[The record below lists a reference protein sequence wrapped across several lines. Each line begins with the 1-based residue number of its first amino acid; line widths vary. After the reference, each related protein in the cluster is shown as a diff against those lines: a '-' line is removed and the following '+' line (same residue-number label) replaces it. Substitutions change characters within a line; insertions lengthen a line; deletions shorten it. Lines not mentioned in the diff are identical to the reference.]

1 MGGGGLSPALHSAL
15 PLGPGPKEL
24 GVLSWGN
31 LERLVGIRSH
41 QRPTQTQL
49 PLPTDTKSSKP
60 RATMACQASPST
72 LSRILNSPTLG
83 GSRGLDTPFTETAR
97 FVVDFLVP
105 MRNEGECCWIKHPD
119 LATDLGVGGRCP
131 GPWEEAGWAPP
142 SLYLS
147 GSTTVI
153 STGEIGGRRS
163 PGSYSPEVTNLA
175 LPGPETYFWSYHG
188 RASSGPSQPGNY

>member
-1 MGGGGLSPALHSAL
+1 MENFNYLEWWPREVSGDPPIFQAHVFVTMQTEKAFEMWVPSERCNRGVGVEAGGLWVGWGGCLSPALHSAL

-49 PLPTDTKSSKP
+49 PLPTDTKSGKP

-105 MRNEGECCWIKHPD
+105 MRTEGES
-119 LATDLGVGGRCP
+119 V
-131 GPWEEAGWAPP
+131 AG
-142 SLYLS
+142 
-147 GSTTVI
+147 
-153 STGEIGGRRS
+153 
-163 PGSYSPEVTNLA
+163 
-175 LPGPETYFWSYHG
+175 
-188 RASSGPSQPGNY
+188 